1 MADKL
6 KFRLTVLA
14 FIIFSIIVVGL
25 FSLVT
30 NPGQAVG
37 YSLSYAAGL
46 SMIFLPC
53 TLPLAFVIIPI
64 VLKGSARKGLTMAL
78 MFGAGMM
85 ITFSIYGVAFSQA
98 GTVIGLLTANV
109 VAGII
114 GGLMAY
120 IFGMSELGLIKMKVP
135 GYSGPLPSFLNTVK
149 SDYFKIFLF
158 GLVLAN
164 VGVGCPNPL
173 FYVLLT
179 YVIGSADVLTGW
191 AIMAVHGIGRATPLI
206 FLAVVAMLGTN
217 LLSSVQVKGEKVRKW
232 TAWGLVIVGIVLFVT
247 TGMFRDWFEESS
259 AHEFWNEFIFTLSGG
274 AIVEDE
280 RLHIETSEI
289 LETVPQDLAPYALAI
304 MLAIP
309 IALYFRN
316 MKRRTGGVGE
326 EL

>member
-1 MADKL
+1 MVDRL
-6 KFRLTVLA
+6 NFRLTVLA

-25 FSLVT
+25 FSLMT

-85 ITFSIYGVAFSQA
+85 ITFSIYGVAFSQV
-98 GTVIGLLTANV
+98 GSIIGLLTANV

-206 FLAVVAMLGTN
+206 FLAIVAMLGTN
-217 LLSSVQVKGEKVRKW
+217 LLSSVQAKGERIRKW

-247 TGMFRDWFEESS
+247 TGMFRDWFEESPV
-259 AHEFWNEFIFTLSGG
+259 HEFWNEFVFTLSGG
-274 AIVEDE
+274 TITEDE
-280 RLHIETSEI
+280 RLHEETSEI
-289 LETVPQDLAPYALAI
+289 LETVPQEIAPYAILI
-304 MLAIP
+304 MLVIP
-309 IALYFRN
+309 LVLYFR
-316 MKRRTGGVGE
+316 KRKSLASNVGE

>member
-1 MADKL
+1 MADRLRFK
-6 KFRLTVLA
+6 LTVLA
-14 FIIFSIIVVGL
+14 FVIFSVIVVGL

-53 TLPLAFVIIPI
+53 TLPLAFVIIPV
-64 VLKGSARKGLTMAL
+64 VLAGSARKGLMMAL

-85 ITFSIYGVAFSQA
+85 ITFSIYGVAFSQV
-98 GTVIGLLTANV
+98 GSIVGLLTANV
-109 VAGII
+109 VAGIV

-120 IFGMSELGLIKMKVP
+120 IFGMSELGLIRAKVP

-149 SDYFKIFLF
+149 GDYFKVFLF

-173 FYVLLT
+173 FYVLLA
-179 YVIGSADVLTGW
+179 YVISSADVLSGW

-217 LLSSVQVKGEKVRKW
+217 LLSSVQAKGKDIRKW
-232 TAWGLVIVGIVLFVT
+232 TAWGLVIVGIVLLVT
-247 TGMFRDWFEESS
+247 TGLFRDWFEEGP
-259 AHEFWNEFIFTLSGG
+259 AHEFWNEAVFTLSGG
-274 AIVEDE
+274 AITEDE
-280 RLHIETSEI
+280 RLHAETSEI
-289 LETVPQDLAPYALAI
+289 LEAVPQDIAPYAIAA

-309 IALYFRN
+309 LLLCLR
-316 MKRRTGGVGE
+316 KRKTRRAVGE